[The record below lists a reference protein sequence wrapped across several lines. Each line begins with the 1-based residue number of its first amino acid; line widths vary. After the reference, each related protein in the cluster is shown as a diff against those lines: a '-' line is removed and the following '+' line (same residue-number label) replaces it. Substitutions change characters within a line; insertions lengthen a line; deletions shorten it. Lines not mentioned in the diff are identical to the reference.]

1 MYCSV
6 QSSVLHR
13 SPEKLII
20 HVWASGSNKQQ
31 QQYYHYPATEPGHLN
46 NSITLLARHLAF
58 FHFTKIKNTDM
69 SQPLPSNPLIWL
81 VLVSCCLLKV
91 LQSHL
96 AIMVHVHLG
105 HELEDLR
112 LGGVVAKR
120 PQQRAE
126 LLRADVPAVVLN
138 ITMIQT
144 IINILVL
151 ALVLRTF
158 QH

>member
-1 MYCSV
+1 
-6 QSSVLHR
+6 
-13 SPEKLII
+13 
-20 HVWASGSNKQQ
+20 
-31 QQYYHYPATEPGHLN
+31 
-46 NSITLLARHLAF
+46 
-58 FHFTKIKNTDM
+58 M
-69 SQPLPSNPLIWL
+69 SQPLHSNPLIWL
-81 VLVSCCLLKV
+81 GLSFVSSCPLKV
-91 LQSHL
+91 LQPHL
-96 AIMVHVHLG
+96 AVMVHVHLG

-112 LGGVVAKR
+112 LGWVVAKR

-158 QH
+158 RH

>member
-1 MYCSV
+1 MV
-6 QSSVLHR
+6 R
-13 SPEKLII
+13 
-20 HVWASGSNKQQ
+20 
-31 QQYYHYPATEPGHLN
+31 
-46 NSITLLARHLAF
+46 
-58 FHFTKIKNTDM
+58 
-69 SQPLPSNPLIWL
+69 
-81 VLVSCCLLKV
+81 LVSSCLLKV
-91 LQSHL
+91 LLHL

-120 PQQRAE
+120 PQQGAE

-151 ALVLRTF
+151 ALVLPTF
-158 QH
+158 RH

>member
-1 MYCSV
+1 MV
-6 QSSVLHR
+6 R
-13 SPEKLII
+13 
-20 HVWASGSNKQQ
+20 
-31 QQYYHYPATEPGHLN
+31 
-46 NSITLLARHLAF
+46 
-58 FHFTKIKNTDM
+58 
-69 SQPLPSNPLIWL
+69 
-81 VLVSCCLLKV
+81 LVSSCPLKV
-91 LQSHL
+91 LQPHL
-96 AIMVHVHLG
+96 AVMVHVHLG

-138 ITMIQT
+138 IQ
-144 IINILVL
+144 NS